1 MKHQAILLAEKH
13 EKDAELKIQ
22 QWNEVVKEWNAER
35 MYKHLYE
42 ESLKKGVKFTYRE
55 CENKEA
61 VTALCFFWQMIRDL
75 KHIVDFHLK
84 KVSC

>member
-42 ESLKKGVKFTYRE
+42 ESLKKALSSLTENVKIRKPLQHF
-55 CENKEA
+55 
-61 VTALCFFWQMIRDL
+61 VSFWQMIRDL